1 MPDAKRTDFS
11 LIGTPSEKADQ
22 LVAHI
27 ASTKAKLS
35 WKQLIEIVPL
45 NSSFLMSF
53 VDSARNQIESDQI
66 KGRFK
71 NIKVYEYFGVLE
83 KLASNE
89 TYSKEQEAEI
99 YDLIDKISEVI
110 ISIKNQKESL
120 KEKKTETDDAFFKKY
135 GLSKKDFDEI
145 DKQVNKGDKIGY
157 AILIILGVAFAFWS
171 DSLFYAI
178 GIVLGLILI
187 IQLL

>member
-1 MPDAKRTDFS
+1 MPDTKRTNIS

-27 ASTKAKLS
+27 ASNKAKLS

-53 VDSARNQIESDQI
+53 VNSAKNQIESDQI
-66 KGRFK
+66 KGFR

-83 KLASNE
+83 KIALNE

-110 ISIKNQKESL
+110 ISKIIQKESIE
-120 KEKKTETDDAFFKKY
+120 KETETDDAFFQKY
-135 GLSKKDFDEI
+135 GLSKKDFDKI
-145 DKQVNKGDKIGY
+145 DKQVNRRDKIWDV
-157 AILIILGVAFAFWS
+157 ILIIIGVAFAFWS
-171 DSLFYAI
+171 DSLLYVI